1 MKLLASL
8 LGCAVADY
16 ACCPYDEFGVVNQGC
31 PLTEKTPWAMDSTN
45 SNADPS
51 GVEVHLCKAWEANP
65 GASMEGDESLD
76 NWGGCGF
83 QRHFSWAVDDLVAG
97 TAVDAA
103 VQSRQH
109 CLMGMASCPSGA
121 GQTVETLYKRLKT
134 GTTKFHLTGAS
145 ATAAPFTA
153 ANTNDVFGKI
163 TLGAICK
170 LFIPVQEN
178 AIDSVSIAGVHMNGK
193 TTGTHQTSS
202 VFAASICSNDA
213 CDNALKGNALGTA
226 YCFSVVNIGEH
237 MINNMPNS
245 NFAVM
250 NANVAGADAGGHPAI
265 TNTGENGVD
274 FSVDFGGSIEPGSEG
289 AGGTTMVEA
298 GASFDVVVHF
308 KSDWCIRHW
317 TLVDMQ
323 TNPDFNSGGSTDY
336 PLEDVSSLPAH
347 AHTDVADKRIA
358 GTIGICG
365 CCDSTNN
372 KRLDD
377 ASFTTIGVEGC
388 TACAN
393 AAGSQCEDFDSYHE
407 VVPSGMKWPNVGAW
421 AAFYSFIT
429 CADSTLMVYDRLTA
443 LDATTGQTTTNTLSR
458 DVVHSMFYNDVRHDW
473 VNANGGNGKVV
484 VRGNFR
490 QVGSSIVNCGPGTL
504 PDADSK
510 RCTWNWNM
518 EPSSDAES
526 WFERTNPENFNA
538 WKSGAAVDRNDDA
551 NALTNGAVTGILKS
565 NTFDVFFRSS
575 ASGLTSVTEAASLAV
590 DGGANYF
597 AVAATSPQVAANGYK
612 FTITQ
617 TCATSAGVKIAA
629 DAAARDAAHLGDTT
643 STNVRDLFP
652 DCYMG
657 DEIHFSLEVTPGTT
671 ATGQQRINAWYSEV
685 TPSFIA

>member
-16 ACCPYDEFGVVNQGC
+16 ACCPYDEFGVVNPGC

-45 SNADPS
+45 ANADPS

-65 GASMEGDESLD
+65 GASMEGDEDLD

-83 QRHFSWAVDDLVAG
+83 QRHFSWAVDNVKHGDSV
-97 TAVDAA
+97 TSA
-103 VQSRQH
+103 VQATQH
-109 CLMGMASCPSGA
+109 CVMGMASCPSSG
-121 GQTVETLYKRLKT
+121 TVSTLYKKLKT
-134 GTTKFHLTGAS
+134 GTTGFHLTGSA

-153 ANTNDVFGKI
+153 GNTNDVFGQV

-170 LFIPVQEN
+170 LFVPVQER

-193 TTGTHQTSS
+193 TSGTYATQS

-213 CDNALKGNALGTA
+213 CDNAANGNALGTA

-250 NANVAGADAGGHPAI
+250 NANVAGAEAGGHAPI
-265 TNTGENGVD
+265 TNPGENGVD

-323 TNPDFNSGGSTDY
+323 TAPDVNSGVVDY
-336 PLEDVSSLPAH
+336 PLEDDTNVPQH
-347 AHTDVADKRIA
+347 AHKDVADKRIA
-358 GTIGICG
+358 GTTGICG
-365 CCDSTNN
+365 CCDSNN
-372 KRLDD
+372 VRLDD
-377 ASFTTIGVEGC
+377 ASFSTISAVGC
-388 TACAN
+388 TACSN
-393 AAGSQCEDFDSYHE
+393 AAGAQCDDFDSYHTQ
-407 VVPSGMKWPNVGAW
+407 VSSGMKWPNVGAW
-421 AAFYSFIT
+421 AAFYSFVT
-429 CADSTLMVYDRLTA
+429 CADNTLMVYDRLTG
-443 LDATTGQTTTNTLSR
+443 LDSTTGATTTTELSR

-473 VNANGGNGKVV
+473 SNAHGGTGKVV

-490 QVGSSIVNCGPGTL
+490 QVGSSIVNCGPGTM

-518 EPSSDAES
+518 LGGTDAED
-526 WFERTNPENFNA
+526 WFERTSPEAFNA
-538 WKSGAAVDRNDDA
+538 WKSGSAVDRNDDA
-551 NALTNGAVTGILKS
+551 NALTNGAVTGILRS
-565 NTFDVFFRSS
+565 NTFDVAFRSS
-575 ASGLTSVTEAASLAV
+575 AAGVTSVAETVALTV

-597 AVAATSPQVAANGYK
+597 AVAAGTHATGDGYL

-629 DAAARDAAHLGDTT
+629 DAANAKDAADLGDTT

-657 DEIHFSLEVTPGTT
+657 DEIHFSLEVTPGSTS
-671 ATGQQRINAWYSEV
+671 TGQQRINAWYSEV
-685 TPSFIA
+685 TPSFIAA